1 MESAS
6 EISPQCSSVSDRNG
20 NHVKVELDI
29 GNRRPCW
36 AIGKQVV
43 GRPE

>member
-6 EISPQCSSVSDRNG
+6 EISPQRSSVSDRNG
-20 NHVKVELDI
+20 NDVKVELDI

-36 AIGKQVV
+36 VIGKQVV